1 MNEKSVK
8 NIIHFWHNTIFLYVG
23 VNLWNIHYLG
33 ITNNITGFFFLNSI
47 FLDVI
52 FPCNPRSWDV
62 IVSNNMVDATILH
75 LDRKGVKV
83 INWSYFQVSQE
94 FLLETSVMSFFSI
107 FYMSVKININRKHS
121 NTTQRAIYPIYD
133 CYKTK

>member
-1 MNEKSVK
+1 MKKVTKILFISG
-8 NIIHFWHNTIFLYVG
+8 ITQFFLYVG

-33 ITNNITGFFFLNSI
+33 ITNNFTGFSFL

-94 FLLETSVMSFFSI
+94 FLLKTSVMSFFSI

-121 NTTQRAIYPIYD
+121 NKTQRAVYPIYD